1 MLTLPQ
7 PRPSLRS
14 TSDPPSGRQLPLPLP
29 VPAVAL
35 VRVAPA
41 RLGVAATDVAVRRV
55 WVGLPPP
62 MRTHLRRTALRILR
76 EVVGDAG
83 GG

>member
-1 MLTLPQ
+1 MPTLLER
-7 PRPSLRS
+7 RPSPRS
-14 TSDPPSGRQLPLPLP
+14 TADPPSGRQLPLPLP
-29 VPAVAL
+29 AHAVAL

-41 RLGVAATDVAVRRV
+41 RLGVAATDVAVHRV

-62 MRTHLRRTALRILR
+62 MQTHLRQTALRILR

-83 GG
+83 G

>member
-1 MLTLPQ
+1 MLTLLQ
-7 PRPSLRS
+7 PRPSLRP
-14 TSDPPSGRQLPLPLP
+14 TGDPPSARQLPLPLP
-29 VPAVAL
+29 APGVAL

-41 RLGVAATDVAVRRV
+41 RLGVAATDVAVHRV

-62 MRTHLRRTALRILR
+62 VRTQLRRTALRILR

>member
-1 MLTLPQ
+1 MPTLSQ
-7 PRPSLRS
+7 SRPSPRS
-14 TSDPPSGRQLPLPLP
+14 TSEPPGGRQLPLPLAA
-29 VPAVAL
+29 PAGPLA
-35 VRVAPA
+35 RVGPA
-41 RLGVAATDVAVRRV
+41 RLGVATTDVAVRRV

-62 MRTHLRRTALRILR
+62 MRTHLRRTALRIRR